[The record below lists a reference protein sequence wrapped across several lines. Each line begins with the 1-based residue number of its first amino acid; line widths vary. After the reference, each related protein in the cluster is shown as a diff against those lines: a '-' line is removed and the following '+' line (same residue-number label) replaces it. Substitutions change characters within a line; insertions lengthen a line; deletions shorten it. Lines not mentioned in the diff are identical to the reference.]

1 MEVSALRIGHAC
13 SGIPSLQGWEL
24 SRTILIMENTIKT
37 PIRVRIEN
45 WGGRPQTDPG
55 KVVSKVIDILPYKE
69 AANPKYIDIK
79 IGVGVDTM
87 VRQAHLVEAWQYLL
101 RAAHQNA
108 EVLKR
113 FVLQLSFCSASMDF
127 DGRGNL
133 LDCVV
138 FDDKVWYQT
147 RRLCKPFY
155 IPTRVFIETSTV
167 PLEFDFDL

>member
-1 MEVSALRIGHAC
+1 
-13 SGIPSLQGWEL
+13 
-24 SRTILIMENTIKT
+24 MENVIMT
-37 PIRVRIEN
+37 PTRVRIEN
-45 WGGRPQTDPG
+45 WGGRQQTDPD
-55 KVVSKVIDILPYKE
+55 KVVTKAIDILPYEE
-69 AANPKYIDIK
+69 AYKPKYIDIK

-87 VRQAHLVEAWQYLL
+87 VRQAHLIEAWQYLL

-113 FVLQLSFCSASMDF
+113 FVTQLSFCSASMDF

-133 LDCVV
+133 LDRVV
-138 FDDKVWYQT
+138 FGDKVWYQT

-167 PLEFDFDL
+167 PLEFDFEL